1 MPFLMI
7 DNIINVWDTELT
19 HKKLIVVELIKRQ
32 GKRMR
37 VKGKGLI
44 CSFMLAALIII
55 AAGCG
60 NSEEKDS
67 KPSKDETGIT
77 DVSEE
82 NTFDNNGES
91 SSDNGNGEPES
102 SDSSEESTEIV
113 LGYKFDVSSNWKLAY
128 ADTDYLYYYMMDTSD
143 TYDSNVVLS
152 VTSDKSLASAELSEL
167 EKSLRKQYGDKIHI
181 EKGTTKEN
189 GEKMLYLEME
199 QMNGDIKSRIGQY
212 IVVGK
217 KKAVI
222 FSVYSE
228 EGKFETAK
236 KYTGYVVNTISFDK

>member
-1 MPFLMI
+1 MI

-77 DVSEE
+77 DATGGRKEKTYFGSDEVSDIPKQVTVKKTKQPKEE
-82 NTFDNNGES
+82 FYVTERQAASF
-91 SSDNGNGEPES
+91 PY
-102 SDSSEESTEIV
+102 SEKYLATEIAV
-113 LGYKFDVSSNWKLAY
+113 KLTET
-128 ADTDYLYYYMMDTSD
+128 ADTEKVKKLTGADIFRYVKANGWADEVYIERRRTRVV
-143 TYDSNVVLS
+143 YDSG
-152 VTSDKSLASAELSEL
+152 L
-167 EKSLRKQYGDKIHI
+167 EKGIFLDKRVSA
-181 EKGTTKEN
+181 KGKEY
-189 GEKMLYLEME
+189 E
-199 QMNGDIKSRIGQY
+199 DIY
-212 IVVGK
+212 
-217 KKAVI
+217 
-222 FSVYSE
+222 YSE
-228 EGKFETAK
+228 KAQKIIVEH
-236 KYTGYVVNTISFDK
+236 YVKDDVG